1 MIHTLFKKITVGS
14 NYLIE
19 VSEPDLLDNILIG
32 DLHYPHIGGVQ
43 NDYLWGKK
51 GKWLSQIGQKLGWV
65 PNQLPVT
72 FFAETVLEEIAH
84 SFVNS
89 QNKLESS
96 EIELNNARILL
107 EQLQIA
113 HLAGQNP
120 FFLSAGESR
129 LVWFLTQW
137 AKQPSILVSG
147 YLPTNLSPGRLL
159 NLLNFIIHSEE
170 MADRVRIKPSN
181 FILGYL
187 ASQLD
192 WIDLITSSRINWK
205 KIQIADFFNID

>member
-51 GKWLSQIGQKLGWV
+51 GKWLSLIGQKLGWV